1 MLLRDATYMGDEEHL
16 DFFGGRSLPVML
28 ACPSRTLEVMP
39 YALAARTEDAGLCVC
54 DLQVGRRAGG
64 QGPGP
69 GRAML
74 HERFTLFVLQNTAV
88 TTYFYMGTTKLVHF
102 EILAPVG
109 IQSPVFSPP
118 GKAVHVSVW
127 GVRGAA

>member
-1 MLLRDATYMGDEEHL
+1 
-16 DFFGGRSLPVML
+16 ML

-39 YALAARTEDAGLCVC
+39 YALAERTEDAGLCVC

-64 QGPGP
+64 QGPGQ

-88 TTYFYMGTTKLVHF
+88 TTHFYMG
-102 EILAPVG
+102 I
-109 IQSPVFSPP
+109 PP
-118 GKAVHVSVW
+118 SSCASKYLH
-127 GVRGAA
+127 RLEYNRPCFLLLERRFT